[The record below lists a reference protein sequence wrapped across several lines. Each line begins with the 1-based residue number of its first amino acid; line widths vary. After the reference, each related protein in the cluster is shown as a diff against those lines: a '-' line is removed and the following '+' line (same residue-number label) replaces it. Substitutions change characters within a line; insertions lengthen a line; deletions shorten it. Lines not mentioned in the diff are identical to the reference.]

1 MENFEFYSPTRMIFG
16 KGEENRVGEI
26 TREYGKKVLLHYG
39 SGSIKKNGIYDRVTA
54 SLRQA
59 GVEFVELGG
68 VQPNPRYELCMQGVE
83 LCKKEQVDFIL
94 AVGGGSV
101 IDSAKFI
108 AVAMHYDGD
117 AFEAFNL
124 GGKTIEQATPIGVVL
139 TIAAAGSEASK
150 SCVINKGSYKR
161 GLKSD
166 LVRPKFAILNP
177 ELTFS
182 LPRYQMACGAVD
194 IMAHVM
200 ERYFSPT
207 VDSYLTD
214 QYCEGLLKTVIKY
227 APIAYRDAHDYN
239 AHAQLMWAGTQAHN
253 DICGVGRAQEWTAHQ
268 IEHELSAKY
277 DIAHG
282 AGLAV
287 VFPAWMEYVMED
299 CLPRFVAFAVR
310 VWGVE
315 DDPFHP
321 LEVAKEGIRR
331 TRAFYRSIGMPTT
344 MQEIGAKQADY
355 SYLAEHTKR
364 GKDGKIG
371 TIKKLDTPDIQGILQ
386 IAHA

>member
-1 MENFEFYSPTRMIFG
+1 MDNFEFYSPTRMIFG
-16 KGEENRVGEI
+16 RGEEQRVGEI
-26 TREYGKKVLLHYG
+26 TRQYGKKVLLHYG
-39 SGSIKKNGIYDRVTA
+39 SGSIRKNGLYERITA

-83 LCKKEQVDFIL
+83 LCRRENVDFIL

-124 GGKTIEQATPIGVVL
+124 GGKKIEQATPIGVVL

-150 SCVINKGSYKR
+150 SCVINKGAYKR

-182 LPRYQMACGAVD
+182 LPRYQLSCGAVD
-194 IMAHVM
+194 IMGHVM

-214 QYCEGLLKTVIKY
+214 RYCEGLLKTVIKY
-227 APIAYRDAHDYN
+227 APIAYRNPGDYN
-239 AHAQLMWAGTQAHN
+239 AHAQIMWAGTQAHN
-253 DICGVGRAQEWTAHQ
+253 DICGVGRVQEWTAHQ
-268 IEHELSAKY
+268 MEHELSAKY
-277 DIAHG
+277 DVAHG

-287 VFPAWMEYVMED
+287 VFPAWMEYVMEG
-299 CLPRFVAFAVR
+299 CLPRFVEFALN
-310 VWGVE
+310 VWDVE
-315 DDPFHP
+315 NDPFHP
-321 LEVAKEGIRR
+321 EEVAREGIRR
-331 TRAFYRSIGMPTT
+331 TKAFYQSIGMPVT
-344 MQEIGAKQADY
+344 MQELGAKEADFHGM
-355 SYLAEHTKR
+355 AQNTKR

-371 TIKKLDTPDIQGILQ
+371 TIKKLDTPDIQRIFEL
-386 IAHA
+386 ANA